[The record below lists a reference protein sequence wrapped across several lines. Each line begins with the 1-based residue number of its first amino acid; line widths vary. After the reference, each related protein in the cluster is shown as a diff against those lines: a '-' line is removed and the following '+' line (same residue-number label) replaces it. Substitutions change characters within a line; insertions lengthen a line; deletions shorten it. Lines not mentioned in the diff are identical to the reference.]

1 MDKKSLILYRGMI
14 MKELQLMKHQSLQSY
29 ELAIPRKH
37 VQILCAVP
45 AICGDD
51 RAG

>member
-1 MDKKSLILYRGMI
+1 

-45 AICGDD
+45 AICGD
-51 RAG
+51 RGRLNVIIFCPN